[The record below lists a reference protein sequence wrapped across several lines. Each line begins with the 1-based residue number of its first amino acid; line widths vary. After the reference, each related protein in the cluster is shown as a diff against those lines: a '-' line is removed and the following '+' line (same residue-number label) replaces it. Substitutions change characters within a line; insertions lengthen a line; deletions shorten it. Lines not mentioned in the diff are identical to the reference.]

1 MSVQT
6 VPKKGQKPKSKPS
19 LTRPWV
25 VILFNDD
32 IHSFDE
38 VILQLQKAT
47 GCSADQAT
55 KIAMEA
61 HFKGKAVAFKGSFA
75 ECNRVSGILREIGLL
90 VEICG

>member
-1 MSVQT
+1 MPVQA
-6 VPKKGQKPKSKPS
+6 VPKTGQKPKSKPS
-19 LTRPWV
+19 VTRPWV

-47 GCSADQAT
+47 GCSNDQAT

-61 HFKGKAVAFKGSFA
+61 HFKGKAVAFQGSFR
-75 ECNRVSGILREIGLL
+75 ECHRVSGILKEIGLL
-90 VEICG
+90 VEIRG